1 MLEIRDLQV
10 AYGKVRALQGVSL
23 DVGEG
28 EIVALIGANGA
39 GKSSIMH
46 AVSGIVRPVSGTI
59 GFRGEDIARWP
70 SHRIVRHGIAQVPE
84 GRLIFAGLTVGENLR
99 VGGLVSDPAGEAGR
113 IAQVIELFPVLKDR
127 LNETAS
133 ALSGGQLQMLALA
146 RGLMADPKLL
156 LLDEP
161 SLGLSPRAAEEVFE
175 LIPALRARGVTILL
189 VEQNVRQA
197 LDIADRGYVLES
209 GRITLEGPADA
220 LRKDEDLVRA
230 YLGGRYAV
238 GAAD

>member
-1 MLEIRDLQV
+1 MLEIRNLQV
-10 AYGKVRALQGVSL
+10 AYGKVRAVQGVSL

-59 GFRGEDIARWP
+59 GFRGEDIARWA

-99 VGGLVSDPAGEAGR
+99 VGGLASDPAGEAGR

-209 GRITLEGPADA
+209 GRVTLEGPADA

-230 YLGGRYAV
+230 YLGVTAGTT
-238 GAAD
+238 D